1 MSMIRKEDFDRRI
14 QKATPIQAVDVAILE
29 ASHVYENSETTGGR
43 KWAFSQYRQGYEIG
57 KDLVP
62 IRAAGLDRVAYGNVV
77 KETIQ
82 RIGLRH
88 SPERLK
94 GMVVLALMRLD
105 GEDGKTYRDETQ
117 AAVSHGMDSELGR
130 REIVSVDRFISIG
143 EGLLDA
149 GSYLARILG
158 LCAVTGRRT
167 VEIACTARFEKTGPN
182 EVSFSGQA
190 KARDRNDVGPYR
202 IPTLVHADRV
212 LECLATIRADKPDLV
227 ENPEIFHSRCAKDLH
242 VRARVFSEV
251 FNAGHAKP
259 KDLRPTYAEIAWLLF
274 DERRTGKPLYFSR
287 ILGHGSKDIVTALS
301 YDDFV
306 VTDPNY

>member
-1 MSMIRKEDFDRRI
+1 MIRKEEFDRAI

-29 ASHVYENSETTGGR
+29 ANHVYENSETTGGR
-43 KWAFSQYRQGYEIG
+43 KWAFSQYRRGYEIG

-62 IRAAGLDRVAYGNVV
+62 MRASGLDRVAYGNVV

-94 GMVVLALMRLD
+94 SMVVLALMRLD
-105 GEDGKTYRDETQ
+105 GEDGKTYRDESQ
-117 AAVSHGMDSELGR
+117 EAVKRGMDVETGR
-130 REIVSVDRFISIG
+130 REIISVDRFISIG
-143 EGLLDA
+143 EGFLDA
-149 GSYLARILG
+149 GSYLSRILG

-167 VEIACTARFEKTGPN
+167 VEIACTARFEKVGSN
-182 EVSFSGQA
+182 EVRFYGQA
-190 KARDRNDVGPYR
+190 KTRDRNDVGPYV
-202 IPTLVHADRV
+202 IPTLVSADRV

-227 ENPEIFHSRCAKDLH
+227 ENPEIFHSRCAKELH
-242 VRARVFSEV
+242 VKARAFSEC
-251 FNAGHAKP
+251 FNVGQAKP

-287 ILGHGSKDIVTALS
+287 ILGHGSKDLYTALS

-306 VTDPNY
+306 ITDPNY

>member
-29 ASHVYENSETTGGR
+29 AGHVYENSETTGGR
-43 KWAFSQYRQGYEIG
+43 KWAFSQYRKGYEIG
-57 KDLVP
+57 LELVP
-62 IRAAGLDRVAYGNVV
+62 NRAPGVDRATYANVV

-88 SPERLK
+88 SPERMK

-105 GEDGKTYRDETQ
+105 GEDGKTYMVESAT
-117 AAVSHGMDSELGR
+117 AVRAGMDFSQGR
-130 REIVSVDRFISIG
+130 REIVSVDQFLSIG

-158 LCAVTGRRT
+158 LCAMTGRRT
-167 VEIACTARFEKTGPN
+167 VEIACTARFEKTGPD
-182 EVSFSGQA
+182 EVCFSGQA
-190 KARDRNDVGPYR
+190 KTRGRNPIGPYR
-202 IPTLVHADRV
+202 IPTLVPADRV
-212 LECLATIRADKPDLV
+212 LECLGTIRADKPDLV

-251 FNAGHAKP
+251 FNVGNAKP
-259 KDLRPTYAEIAWLLF
+259 KDLRPAYAEIAWLLF
-274 DERRTGKPLYFSR
+274 DERRTGKQLYFSR
-287 ILGHGSKDIVTALS
+287 ILGHSSDDIATASS
-301 YDDFV
+301 YDDFIIA
-306 VTDPNY
+306 DPNY